1 MSIDFW
7 TTHWSTLLLA
17 IYYLIVFAVC
27 CIVIYNTKSPAKAS
41 AYLLL
46 VTFLPVAGIF
56 VYFSFGFNYRKR
68 EIYSKKIIRDDNLL
82 HQVIRAI
89 NDNSIKILN
98 ENSAVFGNFDRVARM
113 ILKNENSLVSDNN
126 KIDLL
131 INGEQKFPR
140 LKEDLQQAKHN
151 IHLEYYIYEDDIIG
165 NEIAAILIQK
175 AAEGVNVRFVY
186 DAFGS
191 SGIKK
196 LAGRLRAN
204 GVEVY
209 PFYKI
214 IFSLLANRVNNRNHR
229 KIVVIDGRIGYVGG
243 INISDKYSNERRL
256 ENDLYW
262 RDMSIRI
269 EGTGVYNLQY
279 TFLSDWNF
287 ASGQS
292 LQPEEA
298 FFPAGLN
305 RENFG
310 DKIVQT
316 VVSGADSKIPSI
328 MLSMAQCIAISRK
341 EVFLT
346 SPYFIPDETILNAI
360 KVASLSG
367 VDVKVL
373 VPGISDSRIVNAA
386 SSSYYKELL
395 ESGVEVYR
403 YQKGF
408 VHAKTMVCD
417 SQLSMV
423 GSANMDFRSFDLNFE
438 ANAIIYDPEL
448 SGVLREQFLK
458 DLEDAEK
465 IDPYQ
470 WRRRSKM
477 EKFKE
482 RLVRLAAPLM

>member
-1 MSIDFW
+1 
-7 TTHWSTLLLA
+7 
-17 IYYLIVFAVC
+17 
-27 CIVIYNTKSPAKAS
+27 
-41 AYLLL
+41 
-46 VTFLPVAGIF
+46 
-56 VYFSFGFNYRKR
+56 
-68 EIYSKKIIRDDNLL
+68 
-82 HQVIRAI
+82 
-89 NDNSIKILN
+89 
-98 ENSAVFGNFDRVARM
+98 
-113 ILKNENSLVSDNN
+113 
-126 KIDLL
+126 
-131 INGEQKFPR
+131 
-140 LKEDLQQAKHN
+140 
-151 IHLEYYIYEDDIIG
+151 
-165 NEIAAILIQK
+165 
-175 AAEGVNVRFVY
+175 
-186 DAFGS
+186 
-191 SGIKK
+191 
-196 LAGRLRAN
+196 
-204 GVEVY
+204 
-209 PFYKI
+209 
-214 IFSLLANRVNNRNHR
+214 
-229 KIVVIDGRIGYVGG
+229 
-243 INISDKYSNERRL
+243 
-256 ENDLYW
+256 
-262 RDMSIRI
+262 
-269 EGTGVYNLQY
+269 
-279 TFLSDWNF
+279 
-287 ASGQS
+287 
-292 LQPEEA
+292 
-298 FFPAGLN
+298 
-305 RENFG
+305 
-310 DKIVQT
+310 
-316 VVSGADSKIPSI
+316 